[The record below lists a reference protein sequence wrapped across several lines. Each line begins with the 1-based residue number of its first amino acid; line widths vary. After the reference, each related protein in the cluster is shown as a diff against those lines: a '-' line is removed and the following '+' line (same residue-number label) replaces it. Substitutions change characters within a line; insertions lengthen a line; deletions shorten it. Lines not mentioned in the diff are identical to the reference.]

1 MLGVTGR
8 LTGDEVLDILLA
20 QPATAEFIADKLW
33 REFVSPTPDPAR
45 VGRIARR
52 FRDSGYNIAAALRE
66 VLNQPEVVDGNE
78 ELALVK
84 SPVELFV
91 GLVRQTGGRIGN
103 DTGAAAAVA
112 AMGQNLFSAPN
123 VRGWPG
129 GEAWINTQ
137 TLLVRKQVIERA
149 LTSPTVAAREARA
162 LMTGMEE
169 PTGANLRRRLE
180 VAQLTAA
187 YVDPAVVL
195 KASGGLAPER
205 ALTAGEIERL
215 SAALMAVRPVAVP
228 ADGTLAFDAL
238 RALLLDPAYQL
249 K

>member
-1 MLGVTGR
+1 MR
-8 LTGDEVLDILLA
+8 SED
-20 QPATAEFIADKLW
+20 F
-33 REFVSPTPDPAR
+33 
-45 VGRIARR
+45 
-52 FRDSGYNIAAALRE
+52 
-66 VLNQPEVVDGNE
+66 
-78 ELALVK
+78 ALVK

-103 DTGAAAAVA
+103 GTGAAAAVA
-112 AMGQNLFSAPN
+112 AMGQNLFSPPN

-137 TLLVRKQVIERA
+137 TLLVRKQFIERA
-149 LTSPTVAAREARA
+149 LMSPAISASEARA
-162 LMTGMEE
+162 MMSGTEAPNAE
-169 PTGANLRRRLE
+169 NLRRRLE
-180 VAQLTAA
+180 VAQLNAA

-205 ALTAGEIERL
+205 PLTSSEIERVSETL
-215 SAALMAVRPVAVP
+215 LVIRPVAVP
-228 ADGTLAFDAL
+228 AAGTLAFDAL